1 MQVLNK
7 NTHFLFNDKSNLGKK
22 IEKSLK
28 ILRAVANFKKSSN

>member
-22 IEKSLK
+22 TWEKSQNLK
-28 ILRAVANFKKSSN
+28 GGG